1 MRILFLTNLLPYPLD
16 NGGKIKTFST
26 LKALSIMGNSVDLL
40 CFSENSENDS
50 GNVQKLKNIC
60 NDVQFIEHKLTTKSN
75 IKYMMA
81 VAFKSLFSKYPFG
94 IYKYES
100 KQMRDVIA
108 KKIKE
113 NDYDIIYFDHL
124 QMYKYFNS
132 FDRKNVTFV
141 LDQHNSESEIVYRT
155 YQNSNN
161 FLKKIFLNI
170 EYNKIRKF
178 EKKALSDVDKIYALS
193 ENDVESMKHLNVNL
207 KNFSV
212 IPIGV
217 IDNGIINK
225 KEDKNKKLTLMFIGT
240 LTWNPNN
247 QGILWFVRN
256 VIPKLNESGIEYDLY
271 IVGKNPSDELKE
283 LCESYNNIFVTG
295 YVNDVDEMYVKSDVM
310 VVPLFVGSGQR
321 VKIIESFSKGI
332 PVIST
337 SIGAE
342 GLDCIT
348 DYNVVIADTDIEF
361 VDSLRKMSDDTFRKK
376 IASNARKTFEEKYS
390 LEAYISAFNDS
401 FKAMILKK

>member
-1 MRILFLTNLLPYPLD
+1 
-16 NGGKIKTFST
+16 
-26 LKALSIMGNSVDLL
+26 
-40 CFSENSENDS
+40 
-50 GNVQKLKNIC
+50 
-60 NDVQFIEHKLTTKSN
+60 
-75 IKYMMA
+75 MMA

-132 FDRKNVTFV
+132 FDRKNVKFV

-361 VDSLRKMSDDTFRKK
+361 VDSLRKMSDETFRKK

>member
-132 FDRKNVTFV
+132 FDRKNVKFV

-193 ENDVESMKHLNVNL
+193 ENDVESMKRLNVNL
-207 KNFSV
+207 RNFSV

-271 IVGKNPSDELKE
+271 IVGKNPSEELKE
-283 LCESYNNIFVTG
+283 LCESYNNIFVAG
-295 YVNDVDEMYVKSDVM
+295 YVDDVDEMYVKSDVM

-361 VDSLRKMSDDTFRKK
+361 VDSLRKMSDETFRKK

-401 FKAMILKK
+401 FKTMILKK

>member
-1 MRILFLTNLLPYPLD
+1 MPYPLD

-361 VDSLRKMSDDTFRKK
+361 VDSLRKMSDETFRKK

-390 LEAYISAFNDS
+390 LEAYISSFNDS

>member
-1 MRILFLTNLLPYPLD
+1 MPYPLD

-132 FDRKNVTFV
+132 FDRKNVKFV

-170 EYNKIRKF
+170 EYNKIRKV

-361 VDSLRKMSDDTFRKK
+361 VDSLRKMSDETFRKK

>member
-1 MRILFLTNLLPYPLD
+1 MIAN
-16 NGGKIKTFST
+16 KIKPKIQKVIDKFPTYVDIYRDAKNEFEEPNGKDLVCSV
-26 LKALSIMGNSVDLL
+26 KGFYHEGNTQISA
-40 CFSENSENDS
+40 
-50 GNVQKLKNIC
+50 I
-60 NDVQFIEHKLTTKSN
+60 TTDKGQV
-75 IKYMMA
+75 KR
-81 VAFKSLFSKYPFG
+81 
-94 IYKYES
+94 S
-100 KQMRDVIA
+100 KQMFLMVIYDEDTV
-108 KKIKE
+108 KIKE
-113 NDYDIIYFDHL
+113 NDYDIIYFEHL

-132 FDRKNVTFV
+132 FDRKNVKFV
-141 LDQHNSESEIVYRT
+141 LDQQNSESEIVYRT

-193 ENDVESMKHLNVNL
+193 ENDVESMKRLNVNL
-207 KNFSV
+207 RNFSV

-247 QGILWFVRN
+247 HGILWFVRN

-271 IVGKNPSDELKE
+271 IVGKNPSEELKE

-295 YVNDVDEMYVKSDVM
+295 YVDDVDEMYVKSDVM

-361 VDSLRKMSDDTFRKK
+361 VDSLRKMSDETFRKK

-401 FKAMILKK
+401 FKTMILKK

>member
-60 NDVQFIEHKLTTKSN
+60 NDVQFVEHKLTTKSN

-81 VAFKSLFSKYPFG
+81 VAFRSLFSKYPFG

-132 FDRKNVTFV
+132 FDRKNVKFV

-361 VDSLRKMSDDTFRKK
+361 VDSLRKMSDETFRKK

>member
-225 KEDKNKKLTLMFIGT
+225 KEDKNNT
-240 LTWNPNN
+240 
-247 QGILWFVRN
+247 
-256 VIPKLNESGIEYDLY
+256 ED
-271 IVGKNPSDELKE
+271 
-283 LCESYNNIFVTG
+283 
-295 YVNDVDEMYVKSDVM
+295 
-310 VVPLFVGSGQR
+310 
-321 VKIIESFSKGI
+321 
-332 PVIST
+332 
-337 SIGAE
+337 
-342 GLDCIT
+342 
-348 DYNVVIADTDIEF
+348 
-361 VDSLRKMSDDTFRKK
+361 
-376 IASNARKTFEEKYS
+376 
-390 LEAYISAFNDS
+390 
-401 FKAMILKK
+401 

>member
-132 FDRKNVTFV
+132 FDRKNVKFV

-348 DYNVVIADTDIEF
+348 DYIVVIADTDIEF
-361 VDSLRKMSDDTFRKK
+361 VDSLRKMSDETFRKK

>member
-81 VAFKSLFSKYPFG
+81 VAFRSLFSKYPFG

-132 FDRKNVTFV
+132 FDRKNVKFV

-161 FLKKIFLNI
+161 FLKKIFLTI

-361 VDSLRKMSDDTFRKK
+361 VDSLRKMSDETFRKK

>member
-132 FDRKNVTFV
+132 FDRKNVKFV

-283 LCESYNNIFVTG
+283 LCESYDNIFVTG

-361 VDSLRKMSDDTFRKK
+361 VDSLRKMSDETFRKK

>member
-132 FDRKNVTFV
+132 FDRKNVKFV
-141 LDQHNSESEIVYRT
+141 LDQHNPESEIVYRT

-361 VDSLRKMSDDTFRKK
+361 VDSLRKMSDETFRKK

>member
-81 VAFKSLFSKYPFG
+81 VAFRSLFSKYPFG

-132 FDRKNVTFV
+132 FDRKNVKFV

-361 VDSLRKMSDDTFRKK
+361 VDSLRKMSDETFRKK

>member
-361 VDSLRKMSDDTFRKK
+361 VDSLRKMSDETFRKK

>member
-113 NDYDIIYFDHL
+113 NDYDIIYFEHL

-132 FDRKNVTFV
+132 FDRKNVKFV
-141 LDQHNSESEIVYRT
+141 LDQQNSESEIVYRT

-193 ENDVESMKHLNVNL
+193 ENDVESMKRLNVNL
-207 KNFSV
+207 RNFSV

-271 IVGKNPSDELKE
+271 IVGKNPSEELKE

-295 YVNDVDEMYVKSDVM
+295 YVDDVDEMYVKSDVM
-310 VVPLFVGSGQR
+310 VVPLFIGSGQR

-361 VDSLRKMSDDTFRKK
+361 VDSLRKMSDETFRKK

-401 FKAMILKK
+401 FKTMILKK

>member
-361 VDSLRKMSDDTFRKK
+361 VDSLRKMSDETFRKK

-390 LEAYISAFNDS
+390 LEAYISSFNDS

>member
-132 FDRKNVTFV
+132 FDRKNVKFV

-361 VDSLRKMSDDTFRKK
+361 VDSLRKMSDETFRKK

-390 LEAYISAFNDS
+390 LEAYISSFNDS

>member
-132 FDRKNVTFV
+132 FDRKNVKFV

-170 EYNKIRKF
+170 EYNKIRKV

-361 VDSLRKMSDDTFRKK
+361 VDSLRKMSDETFRKK

>member
-50 GNVQKLKNIC
+50 GNVQKLKKIC

-132 FDRKNVTFV
+132 FDRKNVKFV

-170 EYNKIRKF
+170 
-178 EKKALSDVDKIYALS
+178 
-193 ENDVESMKHLNVNL
+193 
-207 KNFSV
+207 
-212 IPIGV
+212 
-217 IDNGIINK
+217 
-225 KEDKNKKLTLMFIGT
+225 
-240 LTWNPNN
+240 
-247 QGILWFVRN
+247 
-256 VIPKLNESGIEYDLY
+256 
-271 IVGKNPSDELKE
+271 
-283 LCESYNNIFVTG
+283 
-295 YVNDVDEMYVKSDVM
+295 
-310 VVPLFVGSGQR
+310 
-321 VKIIESFSKGI
+321 
-332 PVIST
+332 
-337 SIGAE
+337 
-342 GLDCIT
+342 
-348 DYNVVIADTDIEF
+348 
-361 VDSLRKMSDDTFRKK
+361 
-376 IASNARKTFEEKYS
+376 
-390 LEAYISAFNDS
+390 
-401 FKAMILKK
+401 

>member
-40 CFSENSENDS
+40 CFSENSENDF

-132 FDRKNVTFV
+132 FDRKNVKFV

-283 LCESYNNIFVTG
+283 LCESYDNIFVTG

-361 VDSLRKMSDDTFRKK
+361 VDSLRKMSDETFRKK

>member
-132 FDRKNVTFV
+132 FDKKNVKFV

-361 VDSLRKMSDDTFRKK
+361 VDSLRKMSDETFRKK

>member
-132 FDRKNVTFV
+132 FDRKNVKFV

-193 ENDVESMKHLNVNL
+193 ENDVESMKRL
-207 KNFSV
+207 K
-212 IPIGV
+212 IGRAHV
-217 IDNGIINK
+217 
-225 KEDKNKKLTLMFIGT
+225 
-240 LTWNPNN
+240 
-247 QGILWFVRN
+247 
-256 VIPKLNESGIEYDLY
+256 
-271 IVGKNPSDELKE
+271 
-283 LCESYNNIFVTG
+283 
-295 YVNDVDEMYVKSDVM
+295 
-310 VVPLFVGSGQR
+310 
-321 VKIIESFSKGI
+321 
-332 PVIST
+332 
-337 SIGAE
+337 
-342 GLDCIT
+342 
-348 DYNVVIADTDIEF
+348 
-361 VDSLRKMSDDTFRKK
+361 
-376 IASNARKTFEEKYS
+376 
-390 LEAYISAFNDS
+390 
-401 FKAMILKK
+401 

>member
-132 FDRKNVTFV
+132 FDRKNVKFV

-193 ENDVESMKHLNVNL
+193 ENDVESMKRLNVNL
-207 KNFSV
+207 RNFSV

-225 KEDKNKKLTLMFIGT
+225 KEDKICSLSKLK
-240 LTWNPNN
+240 
-247 QGILWFVRN
+247 R
-256 VIPKLNESGIEYDLY
+256 
-271 IVGKNPSDELKE
+271 
-283 LCESYNNIFVTG
+283 
-295 YVNDVDEMYVKSDVM
+295 
-310 VVPLFVGSGQR
+310 
-321 VKIIESFSKGI
+321 
-332 PVIST
+332 
-337 SIGAE
+337 
-342 GLDCIT
+342 
-348 DYNVVIADTDIEF
+348 
-361 VDSLRKMSDDTFRKK
+361 
-376 IASNARKTFEEKYS
+376 AS
-390 LEAYISAFNDS
+390 
-401 FKAMILKK
+401 

>member
-132 FDRKNVTFV
+132 FDRKNVKFV

-361 VDSLRKMSDDTFRKK
+361 VDSLRKMSDETFRKK

>member
-132 FDRKNVTFV
+132 FDRKSVKFV

-193 ENDVESMKHLNVNL
+193 ENDVESMKRLNVNL
-207 KNFSV
+207 RNFSV

-271 IVGKNPSDELKE
+271 IVGKNPSEELKE

-295 YVNDVDEMYVKSDVM
+295 YVDDVDEMYVKSDVM

-348 DYNVVIADTDIEF
+348 DYNVVIADTYIEF
-361 VDSLRKMSDDTFRKK
+361 VDSLRKMSDETFRKK

-401 FKAMILKK
+401 FKTMILKK